1 MGVAAILK
9 EGRFSSEYF
18 VKILFFNLS
27 SGMKNSVWKDNSD
40 ITMKIFFKKYLSRWF
55 QQSFKY
61 SRNVKN
67 QCFCISEITRRWSDA
82 TYSFFKKIKKK
93 ST

>member
-18 VKILFFNLS
+18 VKVLFFNLS

-40 ITMKIFFKKYLSRWF
+40 ITMKIFFKKYLSR
-55 QQSFKY
+55 
-61 SRNVKN
+61 
-67 QCFCISEITRRWSDA
+67 
-82 TYSFFKKIKKK
+82 
-93 ST
+93 